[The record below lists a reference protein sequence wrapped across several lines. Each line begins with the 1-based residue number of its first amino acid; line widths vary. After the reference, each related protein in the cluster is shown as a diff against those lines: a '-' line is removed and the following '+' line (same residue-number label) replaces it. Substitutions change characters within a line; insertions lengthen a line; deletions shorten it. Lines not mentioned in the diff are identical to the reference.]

1 MKVLIVGNYK
11 ELSGWS
17 TQLKN
22 HILALDSAGVDVVPR
37 NITIT
42 QSVDPNVSQRILEL
56 EQNSCKNPDIVVL
69 NTLPAFY
76 ERQGGAKHYGYYVA
90 ETSSFK
96 PAGWQHKINLMDRA
110 LVPNYFCKQS
120 SLASNVKIPIDI
132 VPQAIDTKKFDIA
145 YPTHAI
151 REANPNDFIFYTI
164 GELTR
169 RKNVEAVLRA
179 FHTEFSPNEP
189 VQLFVKT
196 TPAGLGDNPQQL
208 INELVNKVKVGLK
221 LYSDIGRYK
230 REFIVPSYA
239 SDEEINSIH
248 QSCNCYVTAS
258 HGEAFNIPLAEAMVA
273 GSIVVAPNHSGM
285 EYITEK
291 NAFVAKSYEST
302 CFGAVDTISDL
313 YTGHEWWYDVDVNSL
328 RKCMRDAF
336 EKRDL
341 SRRKVEVARK
351 DMQKFSYENIGKI
364 YKEILQK

>member
-22 HILALDSAGVDVVPR
+22 HILALDSVGVDVVPR

-42 QSVDPNVSQRILEL
+42 QNVDPNVPQRILEL
-56 EQNSCKNPDIVVL
+56 EERSSKNPDVVVL

-76 ERQGGAKHYGYYVA
+76 ERQGGAKYFGFYVA

-110 LVPNYFCKQS
+110 IVPNFFCQETS
-120 SLASNVKIPIDI
+120 RRSEVKVPIHI
-132 VPQAIDTKKFDIA
+132 VPQALDIHKFDVK
-145 YPTHAI
+145 YPVHPI
-151 REANPNDFIFYTI
+151 RQANPNDFIFYTI

-169 RKNVEAVLRA
+169 RKNVEAILRA

-196 TPAGLGDNPQQL
+196 TPTGLGDNPQQL
-208 INELVNKVKVGLK
+208 INELVNKVKGGLK
-221 LYSDIGRYK
+221 LYNSVDRYK
-230 REFIVPSYA
+230 KEFIIPSYA

-258 HGEAFNIPLAEAMVA
+258 HGEAFNIPLAEAMAA
-273 GSIVVAPNHSGM
+273 GKIVVAPNHSGM
-285 EYITEK
+285 DYVTEK
-291 NAFVAKSYEST
+291 NAFVPRSYAAT

-313 YTGHEWWYDVDVNSL
+313 YTGREWWHDVDVDSL

-341 SRRKVEVARK
+341 SRKKIEVAKK
-351 DMQKFSYENIGKI
+351 DIQKFSYQTVGKI
-364 YKEILQK
+364 YKETLQK